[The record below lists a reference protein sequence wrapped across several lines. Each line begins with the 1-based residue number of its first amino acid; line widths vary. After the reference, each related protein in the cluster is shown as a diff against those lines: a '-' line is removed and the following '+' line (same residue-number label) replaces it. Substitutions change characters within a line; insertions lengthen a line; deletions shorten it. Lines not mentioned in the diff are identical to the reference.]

1 LGCVKVALLGCGSV
15 TVRLRGTIEI
25 VSFEEIRWLP

>member
-1 LGCVKVALLGCGSV
+1 VAFLGCGSV

-25 VSFEEIRWLP
+25 VAFEGIRLLP